1 MCSIVNGLRR
11 LTKGLFYG
19 AILLALPALAQ
30 RRFDTDILADTFGFD
45 ADNQSSAIHVP
56 VRLFWFSWFTFYPE
70 TDLVK

>member
-1 MCSIVNGLRR
+1 MTISF
-11 LTKGLFYG
+11 FYG
-19 AILLALPALAQ
+19 AVRL
-30 RRFDTDILADTFGFD
+30 